1 MNKDTST
8 ASKFEFVDD
17 LPPTRREKSA
27 LVAEFADA
35 LRANPSRWAKYPL
48 AISEGAT
55 RSYAAFIN
63 TGNSRGPKD
72 LISGEFEAKTTR
84 GTLFVRFI
92 GGVE

>member
-17 LPPTRREKSA
+17 FPPTRGERSA
-27 LVAEFADA
+27 LVAEFAGA
-35 LRANPSRWAKYPL
+35 LRANPSRWAKFPL
-48 AISEGAT
+48 ALSEKSAS
-55 RSYAAFIN
+55 SYVSHIN

-72 LISGEFEAKTTR
+72 LISGEFEARATR

>member
-17 LPPTRREKSA
+17 LPPTWKERSA

-35 LRANPSRWAKYPL
+35 LRANPSRWAKFPL
-48 AISEGAT
+48 ALSESTARGYAT
-55 RSYAAFIN
+55 HIN
-63 TGNSRGPKD
+63 ARNSHGPKV
-72 LISGEFEAKTTR
+72 LISGEFEAKATR

>member
-17 LPPTRREKSA
+17 LPPTWKERSA

-35 LRANPSRWAKYPL
+35 LRANPSRWAKFPL
-48 AISEGAT
+48 ALSESTT
-55 RSYAAFIN
+55 RSYATHIN
-63 TGNSRGPKD
+63 ARNGSGPKD
-72 LISGEFEAKTTR
+72 LISGEFEAKSTG

>member
-17 LPPTRREKSA
+17 LPPTGRERSA
-27 LVAEFADA
+27 LIAEFADA

-48 AISEGAT
+48 ALSKISAQVYAT
-55 RSYAAFIN
+55 HIN
-63 TGNSRGPKD
+63 NGNGRGPKD
-72 LISGEFEAKTTR
+72 LISGFEAKATR
-84 GTLFVRFI
+84 GALFVRFI